1 MNPKDTEFIPIDP
14 NKVRSGMAAVGG
26 KSVIAKNRQTCVSYL
41 SSFEYYTRWSNLIF
55 TI

>member
-14 NKVRSGMAAVGG
+14 NKIRSGMAAVGG

-41 SSFEYYTRWSNLIF
+41 SSFEYTQ
-55 TI
+55 